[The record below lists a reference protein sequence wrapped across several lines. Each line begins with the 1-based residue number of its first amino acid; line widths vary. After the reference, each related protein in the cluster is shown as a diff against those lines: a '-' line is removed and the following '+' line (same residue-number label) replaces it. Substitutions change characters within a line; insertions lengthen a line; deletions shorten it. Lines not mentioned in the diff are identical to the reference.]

1 MATSLDLRTFVLMD
15 NSNNANIT
23 LELVDVQF
31 KHSWSVTEFES
42 FLGKESIVLNDS
54 NCQYDASML
63 LSSHLLCALQYI
75 CVL

>member
-42 FLGKESIVLNDS
+42 FLGKDK
-54 NCQYDASML
+54 A
-63 LSSHLLCALQYI
+63 LC
-75 CVL
+75 